1 MYVETNKNI
10 LKLDNGNIT
19 LDNIMIY
26 KINLGNEFHIW
37 SDSEKF
43 FRNVL
48 QVPGPDHHFLMS
60 NFCVFW

>member
-1 MYVETNKNI
+1 M
-10 LKLDNGNIT
+10 LDNGNIT

-48 QVPGPDHHFLMS
+48 QVPGPDHHFLMLY
-60 NFCVFW
+60 FCVFW